1 MERVAYQNLRFE
13 IEAQISCALDD
24 PGVDREACINS
35 LMRTFLSALASQ
47 EIKRQQSK
55 KDFVTFRRNPNVVVP
70 GWAYHKPGSTP
81 QFPFS
86 R

>member
-24 PGVDREACINS
+24 PGVDKEACINS

-55 KDFVTFRRNPNVVVP
+55 KAFLTFRRNPNVVVP
-70 GWAYHKPGSTP
+70 GWAYRKPGHGP
-81 QFPFS
+81 AFLFL

>member
-35 LMRTFLSALASQ
+35 LSVPSSLHWHR
-47 EIKRQQSK
+47 KRSS
-55 KDFVTFRRNPNVVVP
+55 V
-70 GWAYHKPGSTP
+70 
-81 QFPFS
+81 S
-86 R
+86 RVKRIF